1 MDVRCRVS
9 FGMAAHGFAGVVL
22 NSGSG
27 QGAAVRAAETVRER
41 LGRAGFR
48 AEVTLAYGPALVRA
62 ARGYLDRD
70 ATLLVAGG
78 GDGTIGSIAALA
90 VDAGIPLG
98 VLPLGTRNHF
108 ANDAGVPLE
117 LDAALEAIV
126 AGHETAVDVGEV
138 GGRIFLNNVSLGVYP
153 RIVALRERYRERG
166 LAKWLALLWASLT
179 VLRRSPFVAVRLT
192 VDETPVVR
200 RTPLVLVSN
209 NAYRLAGLQAA
220 KRDTLTD
227 GCLAVYDLRAGAR
240 GALLRLAWAVLLG
253 RTGQSEELEAAQVRD
268 LVIETRRG
276 HVRAGV
282 DGELVDLKTPL
293 EFRTRP
299 RALRL
304 LVPNDGGGRT

>member
-1 MDVRCRVS
+1 LSAPAGRR
-9 FGMAAHGFAGVVL
+9 FAGVVL
-22 NSGSG
+22 NATSG
-27 QGAAVRAAETVRER
+27 QGGAKQSAAAVRER
-41 LGRAGFR
+41 LERAGYR
-48 AEVTLAYGPALVRA
+48 VELMAGRGAALARV
-62 ARGYLDRD
+62 ARTYVDDG

-108 ANDAGVPLE
+108 AGDAGVPLE
-117 LDAALEAIV
+117 LDAALEAIA

-166 LAKWLALLWASLT
+166 FAKWLALLWASLT
-179 VLRRSPFVAVRLT
+179 VLRRSPFVAVRLI

-227 GCLAVYDLRAGAR
+227 GYLAVYDLRAGAR

-253 RTGQSEELEAAQVRD
+253 RAGQSEELEAAQVRD

-293 EFRTRP
+293 EFRIRP